1 MESWWTN
8 VVEGLTD
15 VAQREVSSNNI
26 IEFS

>member
-1 MESWWTN
+1 MESWWMN
-8 VVEGLTD
+8 VVEGLMD

>member
-1 MESWWTN
+1 MESWWMN
-8 VVEGLTD
+8 VVGGLTD

>member
-8 VVEGLTD
+8 VVEGLMD